1 MERLDLH
8 SMAELLNN
16 YVSEDNCKNKNCRNE
31 TLDLMKS
38 EDEDLNINL
47 DNLVINVPEDFF
59 KNIDIKAE
67 RKALEKKLE
76 ELNY

>member
-1 MERLDLH
+1 MEKVDLH
-8 SMAELLNN
+8 RMTELLNN
-16 YVSEDNCKNKNCRNE
+16 FTYKDNCKSENCSNE

-38 EDEDLNINL
+38 KDENLNINL

-59 KNIDIKAE
+59 KDIDIKAE
-67 RKALEKKLE
+67 REALEKKLE